1 VLIGVLKI
9 NKPWVFEYLIKM
21 HIGTKIR
28 MRRKELGMSVQSLS
42 EKINMTRQNIYNL
55 ENQEH
60 IHTKTLSQ
68 LGEVLEVDLLWFFSE
83 NSYDYLHNK
92 SMLQKEHLKK
102 RIKDLELTQEILNRE
117 LNELKD
123 VIKKV

>member
-1 VLIGVLKI
+1 
-9 NKPWVFEYLIKM
+9 M